1 MYPLNDTDS
10 WALCGQEFKDLVNK
24 RWGTE
29 TGQDPTPARPSTCW
43 LYDKLTSS
51 SNFITFM
58 GEKLGD
64 SLTSL
69 SPSFGT
75 HFKA

>member
-29 TGQDPTPARPSTCW
+29 TGQDTNPGPPKKG
-43 LYDKLTSS
+43 LVKDKL
-51 SNFITFM
+51 
-58 GEKLGD
+58 K
-64 SLTSL
+64 
-69 SPSFGT
+69 
-75 HFKA
+75 